1 MQTYLIVAAIYVVVN
16 LLLSRFAVWLERRLG
31 RRGRTKAV
39 DVEAEEDTAHAP
51 RTMV

>member
-1 MQTYLIVAAIYVVVN
+1 MVVN
-16 LLLSRFAVWLERRLG
+16 LLLSRFAEWLERRLG

>member
-1 MQTYLIVAAIYVVVN
+1 M
-16 LLLSRFAVWLERRLG
+16 G